1 MGKERCRVG
10 GVSEECYEASSP
22 PTQTSEFPLNV
33 GFEKKLN
40 NYTMPRETSP
50 GLKILWVWTI
60 GTAAVLVTS
69 VVRTR
74 LRDMEKVMNTDE
86 QPTRS
91 DSFLLDSSPESD
103 EVVREDKSQF
113 FGCKK
118 TIVAVAITFCKIGLG
133 LIKINSSSID
143 LVELEI
149 LHYKAYKPIFLVD
162 RHRFAEDMRIHAS
175 QIYTIR

>member
-1 MGKERCRVG
+1 
-10 GVSEECYEASSP
+10 
-22 PTQTSEFPLNV
+22 
-33 GFEKKLN
+33 
-40 NYTMPRETSP
+40 MPRETSP

-91 DSFLLDSSPESD
+91 DSFLLNSSPESD
-103 EVVREDKSQF
+103 VVVREDKSQEESLGSLVGFFHTHAGRTIYEPF

-143 LVELEI
+143 SVELEI
-149 LHYKAYKPIFLVD
+149 LHYKADKPIFLVD